1 MGVGPSLPQQHP
13 SSPEPVQGSVPLLYT
28 SGPEPL
34 GLVGK
39 DRQVCEE
46 EARGSQQPRD
56 QWGGPLSI
64 LHQQPLQPGHQAQGL
79 GRLHQLRLLHQPG
92 IGGGNN
98 IDSRQSLR
106 FRGLGRGRGWATE
119 IGLQLGNPQILLP
132 KLLCCCP
139 QGREA
144 VTWLAWSQETGMGA
158 ENHRM
163 FSIPKGIN
171 LPIQL
176 TNAGLSLQLL

>member
-1 MGVGPSLPQQHP
+1 MQILGES
-13 SSPEPVQGSVPLLYT
+13 EP
-28 SGPEPL
+28 
-34 GLVGK
+34 
-39 DRQVCEE
+39 
-46 EARGSQQPRD
+46 
-56 QWGGPLSI
+56 I
-64 LHQQPLQPGHQAQGL
+64 
-79 GRLHQLRLLHQPG
+79 PG